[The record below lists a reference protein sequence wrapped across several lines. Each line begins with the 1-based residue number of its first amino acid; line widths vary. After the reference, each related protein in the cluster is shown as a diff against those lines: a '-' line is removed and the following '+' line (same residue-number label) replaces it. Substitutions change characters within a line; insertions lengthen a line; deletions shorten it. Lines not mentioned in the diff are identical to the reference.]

1 MWGLSGLGW
10 LLQEDFPATV
20 SGKERKGAFYR
31 NGPILSCSMWT
42 TVASR
47 FAYMGCVC
55 QSRHRRLAPLLKVV
69 ETESDSTGWAI
80 TVRSVGDEKWWLVLS
95 DDPAADGCI
104 VGAGEDVVAHE
115 PCPCCTRVGVG
126 NVQRCSFA
134 GGRLCRSGAR
144 GSSDGKGSPRSLIV
158 ISLAHALLGPKM
170 QKNTLVVQYTIH

>member
-1 MWGLSGLGW
+1 
-10 LLQEDFPATV
+10 
-20 SGKERKGAFYR
+20 
-31 NGPILSCSMWT
+31 
-42 TVASR
+42 
-47 FAYMGCVC
+47 MGCVC

-104 VGAGEDVVAHE
+104 VGACEDVVAHE